1 VTLSPEAAGTR
12 DDAGRRREHRAWY
25 VYDWANSAYQT
36 TTLTVLFGPYL
47 TVIAKRAACPGQ
59 DTDLACRNDLS
70 VLGIPVSPGS
80 LALYVVT
87 AATLLSALLLPVV
100 GAIADRS
107 GRKRTLMARIAWTG
121 AAAASAMVLVG
132 GSTWQLGVVLE
143 IIATLCFASA
153 LVVYDAILCEIATP
167 DERDHVSSTG
177 WAFGYLG
184 GGILLALNLGLV
196 EGHDAVGLSTEWAV
210 RISLLSAGLWWAGF
224 TIVPYL
230 GLRDRPPG
238 ARPAEVAGG
247 GAVGPQPSGGW
258 EVPAVADATTPAAR
272 ESGAVLVR
280 NSFVQ
285 LARTLSHA
293 RGYPQTLLFLAAYLF
308 YNDGIQTV
316 IAAATIFGQEQLDLG
331 ESQLIMTIL
340 MVQFVAFGGALLFGR
355 IARVAGA
362 RRTVFAG
369 LVLWCVVV
377 ALGYLLPAGRFAPFL
392 ALAALIGIVLGGTQA
407 LSRSLFSQ
415 MIPRGR
421 EAEYFSLYQA
431 CERGTSWFGTLI
443 FGLVYQLT
451 DSYRYAIVALV
462 AFFVIGG
469 TLLARVD
476 VRRAIREAGNPEPTL
491 V

>member
-1 VTLSPEAAGTR
+1 MTLSPEAAGTR

-59 DTDLACRNDLS
+59 DTDLDCRNDLS
-70 VLGIPVSPGS
+70 VLGLPISPGS

-87 AATLLSALLLPVV
+87 AATLISALLLPIV

-132 GSTWQLGVVLE
+132 GTNWQLGVVLE
-143 IIATLCFASA
+143 IVATLCFASA

-196 EGHDAVGLSTEWAV
+196 QGHDAVGLSSEWAV

-224 TIVPYL
+224 TIIPYRR
-230 GLRDRPPG
+230 LRDRPAG
-238 ARPAEVAGG
+238 TRPAGDGGTLEVAD
-247 GAVGPQPSGGW
+247 S
-258 EVPAVADATTPAAR
+258 TTPPAR

-280 NSFVQ
+280 NSFAQ
-285 LARTLSHA
+285 LARTLAHA

-331 ESQLIMTIL
+331 QSELIMTIL
-340 MVQFVAFGGALLFGR
+340 LVQFVAFGGALLFGR
-355 IARVAGA
+355 IARVVGA
-362 RRTVFAG
+362 RRTVLAG

-377 ALGYLLPAGRFAPFL
+377 ALGYVLPAGRFAPFL

-431 CERGTSWFGTLI
+431 CERGTSWLGTLV

-469 TLLARVD
+469 TLLAKVD
-476 VRRAIREAGNPEPTL
+476 VRRAIREAGNPEPAL